1 MPRRSRSRAS
11 VVALQVAIAVL
22 ALVPIGAGLA
32 GAILGPAIV
41 GAAAEVSADSYFRY
55 LSGLLLAIG
64 LLFWSTIPRIERQG
78 RRIQILTLIV
88 FVGGL
93 ARLGGLF
100 LVGEPSP
107 PMLFGLAMDLSLAE
121 QYRRQSPRL
130 KRPDRPSCR
139 LLRTAC
145 RSVEIPNNAAM
156 QKTSC
161 KTVGASL
168 DCASQQCGSP
178 RCLLSWTFPP

>member
-1 MPRRSRSRAS
+1 LLGRIDPAGGGAKIAAMPRRSRSRAS

-64 LLFWSTIPRIERQG
+64 LLFWSTIPQIER
-78 RRIQILTLIV
+78 RAPRVRILTAIV

-93 ARLGGLF
+93 ARLGGVIA
-100 LVGEPSP
+100 VGPPSA
-107 PMLFGLAMDLSLAE
+107 PMLFGLVMELVVTPLLCLW
-121 QYRRQSPRL
+121 QSRI
-130 KRPDRPSCR
+130 
-139 LLRTAC
+139 AI
-145 RSVEIPNNAAM
+145 E
-156 QKTSC
+156 
-161 KTVGASL
+161 G
-168 DCASQQCGSP
+168 
-178 RCLLSWTFPP
+178 

>member
-1 MPRRSRSRAS
+1 MGRIDPAAGVAKIPAMPRRSRSRAS

-64 LLFWSTIPRIERQG
+64 LLFWSAIPRIERQG

-93 ARLGGLF
+93 ARLGGVF

-107 PMLFGLAMDLSLAE
+107 PMLFGLAMELVVTPLICLW
-121 QYRRQSPRL
+121 QSSIAVTRL
-130 KRPDRPSCR
+130 
-139 LLRTAC
+139 
-145 RSVEIPNNAAM
+145 
-156 QKTSC
+156 
-161 KTVGASL
+161 G
-168 DCASQQCGSP
+168 
-178 RCLLSWTFPP
+178 